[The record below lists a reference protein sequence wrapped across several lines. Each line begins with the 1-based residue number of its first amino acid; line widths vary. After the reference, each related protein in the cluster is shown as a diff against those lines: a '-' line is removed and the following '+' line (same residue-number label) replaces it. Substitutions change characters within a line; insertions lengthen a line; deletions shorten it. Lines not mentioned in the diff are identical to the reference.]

1 MKLFEFYNFPD
12 NGRDSQITILD
23 YVTKYLTVERAMDA
37 LKNEVLSRIIKAYK
51 VHHPTMSKSLHIL
64 KKLKGSDN
72 RFTLLMCSAKLMI
85 HDIGPVLQRFI
96 EKVIDLA
103 FAKISVQ

>member
-23 YVTKYLTVERAMDA
+23 YVTKYLTLERAMDA

-51 VHHPTMSKSLHIL
+51 VH
-64 KKLKGSDN
+64 
-72 RFTLLMCSAKLMI
+72 
-85 HDIGPVLQRFI
+85 
-96 EKVIDLA
+96 
-103 FAKISVQ
+103 